1 MASKIKQIIQEFLNK
16 NITENIDIYD
26 FLNEK
31 REEIILKYGPE
42 TFRSLQNLL
51 MIDKDGMG
59 EIKVKKFMEDENFIE
74 KEDIPFEENLAMG
87 VTGIPLSDIDK
98 KNMKKRKQQLKEVA
112 EEKAMVYFL
121 KKLQAGEIDKLPDN
135 PLHAYIDLQMKGEV
149 NEASSISKRRAQA
162 ELKQQLKGKR
172 ADGMGDYTAQVYG
185 MKGNERVPLTSMN
198 DINKFSKFELGDK
211 IEEAEEEEEIVK
223 IKGDNFKKHDI
234 TNITEDRYI
243 TEKWDYEDEV
253 MEGTCGYSEDG
264 KPGKTPGG
272 IKSMP
277 ADKRT
282 KRISKR
288 N

>member
-1 MASKIKQIIQEFLNK
+1 MASKLKQIIQEFYKK

-31 REEIILKYGPE
+31 REEIILRYGPE

-112 EEKAMVYFL
+112 KEKAMVYFL

-149 NEASSISKRRAQA
+149 NEA
-162 ELKQQLKGKR
+162 
-172 ADGMGDYTAQVYG
+172 
-185 MKGNERVPLTSMN
+185 
-198 DINKFSKFELGDK
+198 
-211 IEEAEEEEEIVK
+211 EEEVVK
-223 IKGDNFKKHDI
+223 VKGEKFKKHDI
-234 TNITEDRYI
+234 TNIAEDGFI
-243 TEKWDYEDEV
+243 TEKWDYEDQV
-253 MEGTCGYSEDG
+253 LEGTCGYSEDG

-282 KRISKR
+282 KKLSKK

>member
-1 MASKIKQIIQEFLNK
+1 MAFKIKQIIQEFLNK

-74 KEDIPFEENLAMG
+74 KEDIPFEENME
-87 VTGIPLSDIDK
+87 
-98 KNMKKRKQQLKEVA
+98 NRKQQLKEAA

-121 KKLQAGEIDKLPDN
+121 KKFQAGEIDKLPDN

-149 NEASSISKRRAQA
+149 NEA
-162 ELKQQLKGKR
+162 
-172 ADGMGDYTAQVYG
+172 
-185 MKGNERVPLTSMN
+185 
-198 DINKFSKFELGDK
+198 
-211 IEEAEEEEEIVK
+211 EEEEEVVK
-223 IKGDNFKKHDI
+223 VKGKNFKKHDI
-234 TNITEDRYI
+234 TSLTEDGFI

-282 KRISKR
+282 KKLSKK

>member
-1 MASKIKQIIQEFLNK
+1 MASKIKQIIQEFLDK

-31 REEIILKYGPE
+31 REEIILRYGPE

-98 KNMKKRKQQLKEVA
+98 KNMKKRKQQLKEA
-112 EEKAMVYFL
+112 ADEKAMIYFL
-121 KKLQAGEIDKLPDN
+121 KKFQAGEIDKLPDN
-135 PLHAYIDLQMKGEV
+135 PLQAYIDLQMKGEV
-149 NEASSISKRRAQA
+149 NEVEK
-162 ELKQQLKGKR
+162 
-172 ADGMGDYTAQVYG
+172 
-185 MKGNERVPLTSMN
+185 
-198 DINKFSKFELGDK
+198 
-211 IEEAEEEEEIVK
+211 EEEEVVK
-223 IKGDNFKKHDI
+223 VKGEKFKKHDI
-234 TNITEDRYI
+234 TSLAEDKYI

-253 MEGTCGYSEDG
+253 MEGTYGYSEDG

>member
-1 MASKIKQIIQEFLNK
+1 MASKIKKLIKEFLNK

-74 KEDIPFEENLAMG
+74 KEDIPFEENME
-87 VTGIPLSDIDK
+87 
-98 KNMKKRKQQLKEVA
+98 NRKQQLKEAA

-121 KKLQAGEIDKLPDN
+121 KKFQAGEIDKLPDN

-149 NEASSISKRRAQA
+149 NEA
-162 ELKQQLKGKR
+162 
-172 ADGMGDYTAQVYG
+172 
-185 MKGNERVPLTSMN
+185 
-198 DINKFSKFELGDK
+198 
-211 IEEAEEEEEIVK
+211 EEEEEVVK
-223 IKGDNFKKHDI
+223 VKGKNFKKHDI
-234 TNITEDRYI
+234 TSLTEDGFI

-282 KRISKR
+282 KKLSKK